1 MKKLTALAAAL
12 VFGTAAFAAIDG
24 AKETKKDKAG
34 CCEKCKDGA
43 CKDKKADAKDAK
55 APEKKG

>member
-12 VFGTAAFAAIDG
+12 MLGTAAFAAVDG
-24 AKETKKDKAG
+24 AKEGKKDKAG

-43 CKDKKADAKDAK
+43 CKDKAEK